1 MKLQPTRKA
10 LIVRWLLLL
19 WVIIGVVFM
28 YWWKVRSNVV
38 ERRDVRKEQERLDGI
53 LDEINQL
60 YIENDELQEMWN
72 ATDKEQIAKN
82 AEYNEIKNWYHNSA
96 ENNRGEIKRLWD
108 EYYKDK
114 EEGKVMSKICELS
127 SSSPMCGDYEML
139 LRLKRIAWDRWV
151 DYKLLLGIMYAESH
165 IWANFNIHNCWS
177 TNNWAGLKAR
187 KYDDGT
193 MSEWFDKQY
202 EKLNDENLN
211 GCRLYK
217 FDSVEEFF
225 ESLANTIS
233 LGYAKCNEDVYCI
246 MWPYVGHESWA
257 WVRNVYLF
265 KAL

>member
-10 LIVRWLLLL
+10 LIIRWFLLL
-19 WVIIGVVFM
+19 VIIISVIFM
-28 YWWKVRSNVV
+28 YWWKVRSNVI
-38 ERRDVRKEQERLDGI
+38 ERKEIRQEQERLDWI
-53 LDEINQL
+53 LWEINQL
-60 YIENDELQEMWN
+60 YIENDELQEKRDK
-72 ATDKEQIAKN
+72 TDKEQIAKN
-82 AEYNEIKNWYHNSA
+82 AEYNEIKNWFHNSA
-96 ENNRGEIKRLWD
+96 EENRWEIERLWG

-114 EEGKVMSKICELS
+114 EEWKVMSKICELS
-127 SSSPMCGDYEML
+127 ENSPMCWDYTML
-139 LRLKRIAWDRWV
+139 LKLKYVADVRDV

-202 EKLNDENLN
+202 EKLNDSNLN

-217 FDSVEEFF
+217 FDTVEQFF

-233 LGYAKCNEDVYCI
+233 IWYAKCNEDPYCI
-246 MWPYVGHESWA
+246 MKSYVGHESGA

-265 KAL
+265 KSL

>member
-1 MKLQPTRKA
+1 MRLQPTRKA

-19 WVIIGVVFM
+19 WVIIGVIFM
-28 YWWKVRSNVV
+28 YWWKVRSNAI

-60 YIENDELQEMWN
+60 YIENDELQEMWD

-127 SSSPMCGDYEML
+127 KDSPMCGDYTML
-139 LRLKRIAWDRWV
+139 LKLKSIAGDRWV

-165 IWANFNIHNCWS
+165 IWAYFNQENCRQ
-177 TNNWAGLKAR
+177 TNNWWWVKNR
-187 KYDDGT
+187 KYDNGVV
-193 MSEWFDKQY
+193 SEKFSEQY
-202 EKLNDENLN
+202 KNLTGKN
-211 GCRLYK
+211 LEGCRLYY
-217 FDSVEEFF
+217 FDTVEEFF

-246 MWPYVGHESWA
+246 MGPYVGHESGA